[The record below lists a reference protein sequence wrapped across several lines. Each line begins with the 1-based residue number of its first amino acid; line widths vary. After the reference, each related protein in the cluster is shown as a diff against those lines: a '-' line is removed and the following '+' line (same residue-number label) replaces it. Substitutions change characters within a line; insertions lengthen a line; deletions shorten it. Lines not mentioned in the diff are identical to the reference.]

1 MSSTTGNHEHSNS
14 TRRPFQFGLRAL
26 LLAMACLSV
35 LFSVMSL
42 VGPMWSTILVWFL
55 VLVAAHVVGN
65 SWGSRRWPA
74 DRTLPAEA
82 DELAGAQS
90 LRFASGS
97 CPNVP
102 ATQLCEATKLG
113 WMMPLAAG
121 SGAVLGGAIG
131 VGFLLWLGFEQVGY
145 AGITV
150 GGCSAAVVGGL
161 AGFLASSFV
170 SVARGAWQEAVET
183 GPATTRGPQN

>member
-1 MSSTTGNHEHSNS
+1 MSSTTGNREHPRSA
-14 TRRPFQFGLRAL
+14 RRPFQFGLRAL

-35 LFSVMSL
+35 LFTVMSL

-55 VLVAAHVVGN
+55 VLAAAHVVGN
-65 SWGSRRWPA
+65 CWGSRSWG
-74 DRTLPAEA
+74 A
-82 DELAGAQS
+82 DESTLGEEAESPVSERLAARGPLLEMS
-90 LRFASGS
+90 
-97 CPNVP
+97 
-102 ATQLCEATKLG
+102 ATQLRETTKLG
-113 WMMPLAAG
+113 WMMPLAASG
-121 SGAVLGGAIG
+121 SAVLGGAIG

-145 AGITV
+145 AGIVV

-183 GPATTRGPQN
+183 APATTRFPHK

>member
-1 MSSTTGNHEHSNS
+1 M
-14 TRRPFQFGLRAL
+14 RAL

-35 LFSVMSL
+35 LFTVMSL

-55 VLVAAHVVGN
+55 VLAAAHVVGN
-65 SWGSRRWPA
+65 CWGSRSWG
-74 DRTLPAEA
+74 A
-82 DELAGAQS
+82 DESTLGDDAQS
-90 LRFASGS
+90 SVSGRLAAHGPLPDMS
-97 CPNVP
+97 
-102 ATQLCEATKLG
+102 ATQLCETTKLG
-113 WMMPLAAG
+113 WIMPLAAG
-121 SGAVLGGAIG
+121 GGAALGGAIG

-170 SVARGAWQEAVET
+170 SVARGAWQEAIET
-183 GPATTRGPQN
+183 GPATTRSPQN